1 MKTLAK
7 RLRRLEA
14 SHAAQKNPQGLT
26 PAELLSQRICRRKAQ
41 ETGRP
46 YEELIRESVAESR
59 AFFEDYTGDR
69 SIAGIL
75 RGRYNLRAVIDRTS
89 G

>member
-7 RLRRLEA
+7 RLRRLEV
-14 SHAAQKNPQGLT
+14 SHAAQRNPQGLT
-26 PAELLSQRICRRKAQ
+26 PADVLRHRICRRKAQ

-59 AFFEDYTGDR
+59 AFFENYTGDR

-75 RGRYNLRAVIDRTS
+75 WSRYNPRAVIDRTPE
-89 G
+89 